1 MARGFRTR
9 ALRVLLIS
17 AALLVGA
24 VGVAYAT
31 SAVRGN
37 TPTAT
42 IQACEGIGG
51 LLRIV
56 QSPSDCRHH
65 EVAISWNVVGPAGPA
80 GPQGPAGPKGATGA
94 TGAAGATGP
103 AGPAGTDGAPG
114 AQGPAG
120 PKGDKG
126 DTGAAGAAG
135 APGPAGPKGD
145 KGDTGAAGAAGPAG
159 ADGAA
164 GPAGPKGDT
173 GPQGP
178 IGPVGPSG
186 ADPAAEAFIG
196 HFGSNTNNGA
206 AANGETC
213 TLGEILL
220 SASPSVTVGGVPAN
234 GQLLPINQN
243 QALFALLGTTYGGN
257 GQTTFALPDLR
268 GLAPNNMTYSICD
281 EGVFPSRR

>member
-24 VGVAYAT
+24 AGVAYAT
-31 SAVRGN
+31 TVVRSN
-37 TPTAT
+37 SPTST
-42 IQACEGIGG
+42 IQACEGVGG

-65 EVAISWNVVGPAGPA
+65 EVAISWNIVGPAGPAGPA
-80 GPQGPAGPKGATGA
+80 GPQGPAAPKGATGA
-94 TGAAGATGP
+94 TGATGP
-103 AGPAGTDGAPG
+103 AGPAGADG
-114 AQGPAG
+114 AQGPPG

-126 DTGAAGAAG
+126 DTGEAGAAGAAGADG

-145 KGDTGAAGAAGPAG
+145 KGDTGAPGPAG
-159 ADGAA
+159 ADGATGPAGPA

-173 GPQGP
+173 GP
-178 IGPVGPSG
+178 VGPSG
-186 ADPAAEAFIG
+186 ADPTAEAFIG
-196 HFGSNTNNGA
+196 HFGMSTNNAG

-220 SASPSVTVGGVPAN
+220 SASPLVTVGGVPAN
-234 GQLLPINQN
+234 GQLLAINQN
-243 QALFALLGTTYGGN
+243 TALFSLLGTTYGGN

-281 EGVFPSRR
+281 EGVYPSRR